1 MKSYLILSND
11 FITIEETIKT
21 VIKENDLSDENVIKY
36 DMNETL
42 LEVAIEELNTYGLFV
57 DKKIVVLTSCDFLT
71 GDKKRTILNQNESL
85 LEEYINNPNELCS
98 LIICTTKLDERKKL
112 SKLLKQKFVII
123 DTEVTIEDKIK
134 NKLES
139 FSIDNKTI
147 NYLIN
152 YLKNDNERILNE
164 FEKLKLYKWEEK
176 EITIN
181 DIDKIVIKDPDE
193 DVFSLINCIL
203 KKDIEKSFK
212 LYEMLTSKG
221 EEVTKIVITLL
232 DQFRLIYKVKVLMND
247 GKSKD
252 NIVSMLKEHPYRIK
266 LAMEASYSFTYR
278 DLIKYMLDLGQ
289 IDIKIK
295 TGAAANEY
303 LFDIFLL
310 SI

>member
-1 MKSYLILSND
+1 
-11 FITIEETIKT
+11 
-21 VIKENDLSDENVIKY
+21 
-36 DMNETL
+36 
-42 LEVAIEELNTYGLFV
+42 
-57 DKKIVVLTSCDFLT
+57 
-71 GDKKRTILNQNESL
+71 
-85 LEEYINNPNELCS
+85 
-98 LIICTTKLDERKKL
+98 
-112 SKLLKQKFVII
+112 
-123 DTEVTIEDKIK
+123 
-134 NKLES
+134 
-139 FSIDNKTI
+139 
-147 NYLIN
+147 
-152 YLKNDNERILNE
+152 
-164 FEKLKLYKWEEK
+164 
-176 EITIN
+176 
-181 DIDKIVIKDPDE
+181 
-193 DVFSLINCIL
+193 
-203 KKDIEKSFK
+203 
-212 LYEMLTSKG
+212 MLTSKG

>member
-164 FEKLKLYKWEEK
+164 FEKLKL
-176 EITIN
+176 
-181 DIDKIVIKDPDE
+181 
-193 DVFSLINCIL
+193 
-203 KKDIEKSFK
+203 
-212 LYEMLTSKG
+212 
-221 EEVTKIVITLL
+221 
-232 DQFRLIYKVKVLMND
+232 
-247 GKSKD
+247 
-252 NIVSMLKEHPYRIK
+252 
-266 LAMEASYSFTYR
+266 
-278 DLIKYMLDLGQ
+278 
-289 IDIKIK
+289 
-295 TGAAANEY
+295 
-303 LFDIFLL
+303 
-310 SI
+310 